1 MWAATSGTQCLV
13 IDRNHDTEENA
24 MFPANELVIAA
35 EDAYRRERMIA
46 VRPPRRTR
54 RTHKTRHPKPVR
66 HHGLRQLH
74 VSRATA
80 VGDEATGAR
89 AA

>member
-1 MWAATSGTQCLV
+1 
-13 IDRNHDTEENA
+13 

-54 RTHKTRHPKPVR
+54 RTHKSRHPKQVR
-66 HHGLRQLH
+66 HHGLRLLH
-74 VSRATA
+74 VSRAAA
-80 VGDEATGAR
+80 VGDDAAAGPR